1 MAKPS
6 AFESWTAEDEA
17 AMQAL
22 LARHNRVSTTMIG
35 DARSGNMRDASKRR
49 CDESESSFTHLDYE
63 DFGSADV
70 LEPLHVQE

>member
-6 AFESWTAEDEA
+6 AVESWTAEDEA

-70 LEPLHVQE
+70 LEPPYVQE